1 VYRLLKV
8 NYARLLEKTGI
19 LKYIQ
24 PEDYDKVVNELNISS
39 MKFVN
44 NQIILRQDDKAEQI
58 AVVIDGEV
66 KAEKIHGSGSDNMAH
81 TFMEGDLFAYE
92 GIISS
97 SRTYPMDYI
106 SDGDSQIAFID
117 VENLRDASLSKEL
130 MQGIAGYMAD
140 ESIKRMYRIETVS
153 KKKLRDRIMT
163 YLQIQE
169 SELGVSAFSLELSRE
184 ELAEE
189 LCVNRSALS
198 NELSKMQK
206 DGIIVVDRRKVKL
219 K

>member
-1 VYRLLKV
+1 MYRLLKV

-81 TFMEGDLFAYE
+81 TFMEGDLFAYDKFTSTL
-92 GIISS
+92 IPSNS
-97 SRTYPMDYI
+97 Y
-106 SDGDSQIAFID
+106 
-117 VENLRDASLSKEL
+117 
-130 MQGIAGYMAD
+130 
-140 ESIKRMYRIETVS
+140 TVFP
-153 KKKLRDRIMT
+153 L
-163 YLQIQE
+163 
-169 SELGVSAFSLELSRE
+169 
-184 ELAEE
+184 
-189 LCVNRSALS
+189 
-198 NELSKMQK
+198 
-206 DGIIVVDRRKVKL
+206 VKFL
-219 K
+219 